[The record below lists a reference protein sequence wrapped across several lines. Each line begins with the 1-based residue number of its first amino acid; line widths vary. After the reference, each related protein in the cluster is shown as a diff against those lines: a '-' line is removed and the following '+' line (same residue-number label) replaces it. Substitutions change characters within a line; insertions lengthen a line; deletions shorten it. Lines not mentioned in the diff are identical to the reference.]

1 MSKEGLPLEG
11 IKVMDL
17 TIYVAGPACSTMLGY
32 MGADVIKVESLKG
45 DPYRVSGKGY
55 GMPAEPKK
63 NPLYDACNGFK
74 RCVAIDFRSDEGK
87 EVLKR
92 LAIEADIIV
101 TNYRAKPLKG
111 MGMDYETVSSYN
123 KKVVYG
129 YFSGYGDVGPD
140 AERPGFDANY
150 FSGWGRDYVGKMLA
164 EKDLHLVAI
173 FDNCF
178 RWWSNNDHPA
188 TTIDAL
194 KGMKIRV
201 PESEYMVAFYEA
213 IGCQCVTIA
222 LGELAVAL
230 QQGVADAQELSPT
243 SAYPR
248 GYYTYQKYWTE
259 SNCGYSGAIV
269 AINNE
274 TWDSLTAQQQEWLTE
289 AFAAAEIEERSY
301 AQSYMQECIDKME
314 AEGCEFIRGDFEGK
328 EELTAA
334 MIEIGKEIAVSPPY
348 DKYFSED
355 TVANMYP

>member
-1 MSKEGLPLEG
+1 MKARKVLSLIMALAMMLSLVAIGGASTAFAEENKPITLILGHASGTSHPYSIGVEAAIAKLAEISDGSITINHQGGGVLGGEVACIEANILGDIQMS
-11 IKVMDL
+11 
-17 TIYVAGPACSTMLGY
+17 C
-32 MGADVIKVESLKG
+32 GADMSYASFV
-45 DPYRVSGKGY
+45 
-55 GMPAEPKK
+55 PAIYALNFPGVFAD
-63 NPLYDACNGFK
+63 YDAVN
-74 RCVAIDFRSDEGK
+74 
-87 EVLKR
+87 
-92 LAIEADIIV
+92 
-101 TNYRAKPLKG
+101 
-111 MGMDYETVSSYN
+111 
-123 KKVVYG
+123 
-129 YFSGYGDVGPD
+129 
-140 AERPGFDANY
+140 ANY
-150 FSGWGRDYVGKMLA
+150 FSGWGRDYVEKQLA

-274 TWDSLTAQQQEWLTE
+274 TWDSMTAQQQEWLTE

-301 AQSYMQECIDKME
+301 AQNYMQECIDKME